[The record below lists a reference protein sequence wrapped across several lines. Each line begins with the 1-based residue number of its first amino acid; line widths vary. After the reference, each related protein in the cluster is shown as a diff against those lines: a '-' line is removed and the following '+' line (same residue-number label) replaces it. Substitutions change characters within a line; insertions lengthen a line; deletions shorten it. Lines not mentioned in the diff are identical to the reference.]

1 MHEQKITPAIA
12 SGSPQ
17 IELLPVNSLR
27 VMDSPRLNGEDPR
40 HTEVLAGFGAELP
53 PIVVHRATMRV
64 IDGAHRLS
72 AARLRGDDRIRAV
85 LFDGTEQEAYVL
97 SVKANVTHGLPLSAA
112 ERTRAAERIIT
123 MHPDWSDR
131 MIAASSGLSLI
142 HRDRDSRVRPAGST
156 AGRLK
161 AVDYLQ
167 DRPDASLREI
177 ARHAGVSPSTARDV
191 RDRLHRGEDPI
202 PATQRAAARPGNDS
216 PPLRSLVQGLASDPS
231 LRFSESGR
239 DLLRWLI
246 AHAVQ
251 DGEWKGLVDTI
262 PAHSAQALAKIA
274 RHCSREWREFAD
286 ILEKD
291 AA

>member
-1 MHEQKITPAIA
+1 
-12 SGSPQ
+12 
-17 IELLPVNSLR
+17 
-27 VMDSPRLNGEDPR
+27 MDSPRLNGEDPR

-131 MIAASSGLSLI
+131 MIAASSGLGARTVGGLRRRRAASGESPAGL
-142 HRDRDSRVRPAGST
+142 RSRAGRDSRVRPAGST

>member
-1 MHEQKITPAIA
+1 
-12 SGSPQ
+12 
-17 IELLPVNSLR
+17 
-27 VMDSPRLNGEDPR
+27 MDSPRLNGEDRR
-40 HTEVLAGFGAELP
+40 HTEALAGIGTELP
-53 PIVVHRATMRV
+53 PIIVHRATMRV
-64 IDGAHRLS
+64 IDGVHRLS
-72 AARLRGDDRIRAV
+72 AARLRGDERIKAV

-97 SVKANVTHGLPLSAA
+97 SVKANVAHGLPLSAT
-112 ERTRAAERIIT
+112 ERTRAAERIVA

-131 MIAASSGLSLI
+131 AIAASSGLGARTVGSI
-142 HRDRDSRVRPAGST
+142 RRRRAASGADRAGAGSRVGRGGRVRPVDST
-156 AGRLK
+156 TGRLK

-167 DRPDASLREI
+167 GRPGASLREI

-191 RDRLHRGEDPI
+191 RDRLHRGESPI
-202 PATQRAAARPGNDS
+202 PVTRRPRPGSDS

-246 AHAVQ
+246 THAVQ
-251 DGEWKGLVDTI
+251 DGEWKGLVDAI
-262 PAHSAQALAKIA
+262 PAHSTQVLARIA

-286 ILEKD
+286 TLERD